1 ELFRTTE
8 QERRLAAAGVA
19 VDPADTRGEVE
30 DVLARV
36 LERATLTRPDV
47 PPTGTVGGRGGRQGV
62 HSEKLE
68 HALVVMQSLA
78 RRHPGA
84 SW

>member
-8 QERRLAAAGVA
+8 QERRLAGAGVA
-19 VDPADTRGEVE
+19 VDPADTREEVE
-30 DVLARV
+30 DVLTRV
-36 LERATLTRPDV
+36 IDRATLTLPDV
-47 PPTGTVGGRGGRQGV
+47 PSTGTIGGRGGRQGV

-78 RRHPGA
+78 RKHPGA
-84 SW
+84 TW